1 MTMKPDDISSAEPIK
16 RLGDDQPPLKEG
28 SGNSFQTY
36 MDKASQQTTAP
47 QKPPAISPF
56 DLPQSKT
63 ALTQGANLDTL
74 IAQTK
79 SAQTVLGD
87 LSSQLNTKNLKLK
100 QSQRYLLRNKLN
112 DANSLLKAANVNA
125 GGEIPPPPEP
135 SSSNSPFGKFLD
147 LISDGQNNLTAVQKQ
162 LTSLK
167 DKGDSLNPADFLNI
181 QLKIG
186 HAQQAIEYASI
197 MLSKAVEDLKMM
209 FNVQL

>member
-1 MTMKPDDISSAEPIK
+1 MTMKPDDVSASQPIK
-16 RLGDDQPPLKEG
+16 RIGDDQPLKGDSKE
-28 SGNSFQTY
+28 SFQTY
-36 MDKASQQTTAP
+36 MDKAAQQANAP
-47 QKPPAISPF
+47 QKPPATSPF
-56 DLPQSKT
+56 DLAHGQT
-63 ALTQGANLDTL
+63 VLTQGANLDTL
-74 IAQTK
+74 LTQTK

-87 LSSQLNTKNLKLK
+87 LSTQLNTKNLKLK

-112 DANSLLKAANVNA
+112 DANNLLKAANVNA
-125 GGEIPPPPEP
+125 GGEIPPPPNP
-135 SSSNSPFGKFLD
+135 SSSGGPFGKFLD

-162 LTSLK
+162 LMSLK
-167 DKGDSLNPADFLNI
+167 EKGDSLNPGDFLNM